1 MPLRM
6 FVTWDH
12 VTSMNSNC
20 PFEGKEG
27 EGGFQGTKEEVQK
40 YKTIEKGFIQKR
52 RQFMKQD
59 IFLDIYENIAQHLLS
74 VHPFR
79 YR

>member
-52 RQFMKQD
+52 M
-59 IFLDIYENIAQHLLS
+59 
-74 VHPFR
+74 
-79 YR
+79 